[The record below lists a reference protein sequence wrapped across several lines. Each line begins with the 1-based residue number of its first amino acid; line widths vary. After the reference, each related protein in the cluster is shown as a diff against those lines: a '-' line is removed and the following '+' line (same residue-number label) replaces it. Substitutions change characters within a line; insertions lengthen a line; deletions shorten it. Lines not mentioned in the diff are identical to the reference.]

1 MVVTPSLAKGAVR
14 EAVRKQGETSRQL
27 LDLMRKTVLKPP
39 STKRRYAEWFRKQT
53 AFHERDALLIACGM
67 SGRRT
72 GAFAAYSLGFLGT
85 DASWTAQISMLR
97 IECSPGQIND
107 IESETLPLTISGHA
121 LERLFQRTDSI
132 DWGIIRGY
140 LAGATLFSNAVVQ
153 AWLESGCEQCAVLAD
168 KGMFV
173 GQVLDNTLRLR
184 TFLPETDLGARW
196 GTLYADMKGFS
207 EEHEQMINSAALGL
221 RDEANSAFKQVLESG
236 SHRWLF
242 RPYTPGEDSEDD
254 AWHSASIQI
263 EREFESLQKS

>member
-85 DASWTAQISMLR
+85 DLSWTAHISMLR

-140 LAGATLFSNAVVQ
+140 LAGAALFSNAVAQ
-153 AWLESGCEQCAVLAD
+153 AWLESGSEQCAVLAER
-168 KGMFV
+168 GMFV
-173 GQVLDNTLRLR
+173 GQVVENSLRLR

-196 GTLYADMKGFS
+196 GALYDDLKRFS
-207 EEHEQMINSAALGL
+207 DEHEHQISLAALGL
-221 RDEANSAFKQVLESG
+221 REEANSAFSKVLESG

-242 RPYTPGEDSEDD
+242 RPYSPGDDPEDE
-254 AWHSASIQI
+254 AWRSACL
-263 EREFESLQKS
+263 RNPKNYESHHAL